1 MGTRYLHASQLAASL
16 TAGLLILLISGA
28 SPTTSWGVEF
38 GFLVDN
44 YTLEPDDSLEL
55 TAETDDQGTEPQD
68 GDLGNDADD
77 WTDVD
82 KIDSDGPQSD
92 QERLVPAVIGGR
104 FQLPPL
110 MAKTI
115 ATEQIGNGKTPDNF
129 RQDQPANQVALPEGG
144 SDRAQPWNW
153 SVVQWE
159 APNAFSYPLYFEDRM
174 LERHGHIRFGHLQ
187 PVASGVRFFSTIP
200 MLPYLMTIK
209 SPCDPEYKLG
219 HFRSGSAAPAL
230 LQRPPLERRAVVAE
244 SLFLG
249 GAIGIFP

>member
-1 MGTRYLHASQLAASL
+1 MGTPYLHASTLAASL
-16 TAGLLILLISGA
+16 RATLLLLLISA
-28 SPTTSWGVEF
+28 ISTTACWAVEF
-38 GFLVDN
+38 GFLVDSFVAD
-44 YTLEPDDSLEL
+44 PDDSLEL
-55 TAETDDQGTEPQD
+55 TAEPADDDPETED
-68 GDLGNDADD
+68 EGSGDDADD
-77 WTDVD
+77 AGQDMME
-82 KIDSDGPQSD
+82 SDGPQSNAD
-92 QERLVPAVIGGR
+92 RLVPAVMGGR

-110 MAKTI
+110 VAKTV

-129 RQDQPANQVALPEGG
+129 RQDQPINLVALPESGT
-144 SDRAQPWNW
+144 DRGQPWHW

-174 LERHGHIRFGHLQ
+174 LERHGHIRFGHWQ
-187 PVASGVRFFSTIP
+187 PVASGARFFATIP

-219 HFRSGSAAPAL
+219 HFRSGSAAPAVI
-230 LQRPPLERRAVVAE
+230 QRPPLERRAVVAE